1 MRAGAAWVAAVV
13 VLAGAA
19 AGCARK
25 NIDASSEVPGAVRW
39 YAGVTVEQV
48 IPALREIFE
57 GGGFPVETTDPEA
70 GRIETQWGAEFAG
83 SMHGWALRR
92 WTERQ
97 KFIAIV
103 APSQHQTE
111 KGEPLVSV
119 LLQLRWEERPPQGQ
133 WKVKEEGGAP
143 NQSPV
148 FARFVREL
156 EDRVVKLGGR
166 RG

>member
-1 MRAGAAWVAAVV
+1 MLVAA
-13 VLAGAA
+13 GP
-19 AGCARK
+19 AGCAKK
-25 NIDASSEVPGAVRW
+25 NIDAASEVPGAVRW
-39 YAGVTVEQV
+39 FSGVTVEQV
-48 IPALREIFE
+48 LPVIRQILEA
-57 GGGFPVETTDPEA
+57 GGFPVASMDADT
-70 GRIETQWGAEFAG
+70 GRIETAWGAEFPG
-83 SMHGWALRR
+83 STHGWMLRR

-119 LLQLRWEERPPQGQ
+119 LLQLRWEERPPQGG

-143 NQSPV
+143 TQSPV
-148 FARFVREL
+148 FGRFVREL
-156 EDRVVKLGGR
+156 EDQVTQLGGR